1 MVSHNGNTL
10 VSVCSRRSGLKFLDK
25 HSDRRENRAVFRK
38 CWASTVL
45 ASIFQHWLGSENVRG
60 NMVRALVLQTV
71 ACAFV
76 VGFASPCMPA
86 SSPPVIRTSQLDQQ
100 WLDAVVSIEQL
111 QVAGKEGTKVVPIGT
126 GFVVASTRDH
136 LILVTAKH
144 VVHDADGKLLGD
156 LAYRLNRIG
165 SSSQLLMDADLV
177 RTGGSSWFASQQ
189 DDVAVR
195 FLPIVQGASIKAIP
209 LDRFIE
215 EPQVEAGTPL
225 AALGFPMGLRSVDH
239 ARPIARRGM
248 VGRAD
253 STVVLA
259 DLFIFP
265 GNSGGPVLYVPAFK
279 MGNVSFGEG
288 VVRQEMLIG
297 MVSSFIP
304 YREVAVSMQTKRPR
318 VVFEENSGLAN
329 LVPAWVVRNFITT
342 GEVNS
347 LDEKL
352 GATK

>member
-1 MVSHNGNTL
+1 
-10 VSVCSRRSGLKFLDK
+10 
-25 HSDRRENRAVFRK
+25 
-38 CWASTVL
+38 
-45 ASIFQHWLGSENVRG
+45 
-60 NMVRALVLQTV
+60 
-71 ACAFV
+71 
-76 VGFASPCMPA
+76 VGFASLCA
-86 SSPPVIRTSQLDQQ
+86 SESNPPVVRTSQFDQQ
-100 WLDAVVSIEQL
+100 WLDTVVSIERVP
-111 QVAGKEGTKVVPIGT
+111 VAGKEVPIGT
-126 GFVVASTRDH
+126 GFVVASTRNH

-144 VVHDADGKLLGD
+144 VVHDDNGKLFGD
-156 LAYRLNRIG
+156 LAYRLNRTG
-165 SSSQLLMDADLV
+165 SSSQLLKDADLV
-177 RTGGSSWFASQQ
+177 QAGSGSWFVSKQ

-239 ARPIARRGM
+239 AMPIARRGM

-253 STVVLA
+253 SSVVLA
-259 DLFIFP
+259 DLFVFP

-279 MGNVSFGEG
+279 TGGVSFGGAE
-288 VVRQEMLIG
+288 VMWQEMLIG

-304 YREVAVSMQTKRPR
+304 YSEVAVSIQTKRPR

-329 LVPAWVVRNFITT
+329 LVPAWVLRNFITT
-342 GEVNS
+342 SDVKS
-347 LDEKL
+347 FDEKL

>member
-1 MVSHNGNTL
+1 
-10 VSVCSRRSGLKFLDK
+10 
-25 HSDRRENRAVFRK
+25 
-38 CWASTVL
+38 
-45 ASIFQHWLGSENVRG
+45 
-60 NMVRALVLQTV
+60 MVRALVLQIV
-71 ACAFV
+71 ACALV
-76 VGFASPCMPA
+76 VGFARPCMSA
-86 SSPPVIRTSQLDQQ
+86 SSPPVVRTSQLDQQ
-100 WLDAVVSIEQL
+100 WLDTVVSIERL
-111 QVAGKEGTKVVPIGT
+111 PVAGKEVPIGT
-126 GFVVASTRDH
+126 GFVVLSTRNH

-165 SSSQLLMDADLV
+165 GSSQLLKDADLV
-177 RTGGSSWFASQQ
+177 RTGVGSWFASQQ
-189 DDVAVR
+189 HDVAVR
-195 FLPIVQGASIKAIP
+195 FLPIVQGVSIKAIP

-215 EPQVEAGTPL
+215 EPHVEAGTPL

-239 ARPIARRGM
+239 ASPIARRGM

-265 GNSGGPVLYVPAFK
+265 GNSGGPVLYVPSAIGP
-279 MGNVSFGEG
+279 MSFG
-288 VVRQEMLIG
+288 VAFVAHEMLIG

-304 YREVAVSMQTKRPR
+304 YSEVAVSMQTKRPR